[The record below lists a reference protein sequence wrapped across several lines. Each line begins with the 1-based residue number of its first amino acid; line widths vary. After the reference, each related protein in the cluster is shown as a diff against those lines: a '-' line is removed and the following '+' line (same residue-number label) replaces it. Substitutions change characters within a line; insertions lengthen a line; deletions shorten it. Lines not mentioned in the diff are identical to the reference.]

1 MTCWQVRPSSHFFK
15 GRLRAK
21 IDYSC
26 NYEDK
31 TFDDQSHFSWK
42 KPLAH
47 GLWCHN
53 LWIRYPTENDHDFSM
68 FHQTWMKENCASNF
82 KANTENLQPA
92 PLWNDKYPHLKF
104 DLSDDMWHT
113 SLRDFLTFFIITRSA
128 RSSSRFIKFEFN
140 WVSNCRVRTFIK
152 LNFCSSISNLA
163 EF

>member
-68 FHQTWMKENCASNF
+68 FQQTWMKENCASNF
-82 KANTENLQPA
+82 KANTENLHQPLCETINT
-92 PLWNDKYPHLKF
+92 PIWNSIYLTICGTRRWEIF
-104 DLSDDMWHT
+104 DLLYNNKLVLSN
-113 SLRDFLTFFIITRSA
+113 
-128 RSSSRFIKFEFN
+128 EF
-140 WVSNCRVRTFIK
+140 WVSQQK
-152 LNFCSSISNLA
+152 LSIWWDW
-163 EF
+163 